1 MNPKVDEFLYNE
13 NRWQE
18 KLRKLRQVAKEYLM
32 NRKLNVLWTNAD
44 VITFEKMVYMYTKNS
59 LLKKWWDEVVLII
72 WGGTAKLVGNSDD
85 VKKKIKELMEVGV
98 KVSACKACADQL
110 GVTGELEKL
119 GIEVKYWG
127 EPLTAILQNDEK
139 LLSI

>member
-1 MNPKVDEFLYNE
+1 
-13 NRWQE
+13 
-18 KLRKLRQVAKEYLM
+18 M

-44 VITFEKMVYMYTKNS
+44 VTTFEKMVYMYTKNS
-59 LLKKWWDEVVLII
+59 LLQKWWDEVVLII

-98 KVSACKACADQL
+98 KVSACRACADQL